1 MATATAKATSKAKAK
16 TKDNA
21 AADPDKLVR
30 QQAGT
35 YRTADGR
42 FEVREADVG
51 WFLVDPEHTNE
62 FGQELM
68 QGPFPTLK
76 AVRAALP
83 EARTATPPTPSPP
96 RAGPTRK
103 AAGKEAKRT
112 EKEPEPPSWID
123 QLPKREAT
131 AVRRLIGT
139 LEKEGVEDA
148 EALVRRD
155 RDGLL
160 PAIAARLIE
169 RRLDALVDDLPATER
184 DAARSL
190 LRRAAEIISAE
201 GTTVRDP
208 LPGWSLVELGQQP
221 EPPNRRIDLRR

>member
-1 MATATAKATSKAKAK
+1 MAKATAKASAKGKAK
-16 TKDNA
+16 TKAEA

-83 EARTATPPTPSPP
+83 EARTAKAPAPARP
-96 RAGPTRK
+96 RPVATRK
-103 AAGKEAKRT
+103 EPGEKPKRA
-112 EKEPEPPSWID
+112 EREPEPPSWID
-123 QLPKREAT
+123 QLPKQET
-131 AVRRLIGT
+131 TVVRRLIGA
-139 LEKEGVEDA
+139 LEKEGIADA

-155 RDGLL
+155 RDGLM
-160 PAIAARLIE
+160 PAVATRLVE
-169 RRLDALVDDLPATER
+169 RRLEALVDDLPAKER

-190 LRRAAEIISAE
+190 LRRAAEVITSE

>member
-1 MATATAKATSKAKAK
+1 MARATAKTKAK
-16 TKDNA
+16 TKADA
-21 AADPDKLVR
+21 SADPDKLVR

-42 FEVREADVG
+42 FEVHEADVG

-83 EARTATPPTPSPP
+83 EARTAEPPAPARPAAARKTASKPK
-96 RAGPTRK
+96 RA
-103 AAGKEAKRT
+103 
-112 EKEPEPPSWID
+112 EKEPAPPSWID
-123 QLPKREAT
+123 QLPRQEAS
-131 AVRRLIGT
+131 AVRRLIAA
-139 LEKEGVEDA
+139 LETEGIADA

-160 PAIAARLIE
+160 PAIAARLVE
-169 RRLDALVDDLPATER
+169 RRLEALVDELPAKEH

-190 LRRAAEIISAE
+190 VRRAAAVITAE

-208 LPGWSLVELGQQP
+208 LPGWSLVELGPEP